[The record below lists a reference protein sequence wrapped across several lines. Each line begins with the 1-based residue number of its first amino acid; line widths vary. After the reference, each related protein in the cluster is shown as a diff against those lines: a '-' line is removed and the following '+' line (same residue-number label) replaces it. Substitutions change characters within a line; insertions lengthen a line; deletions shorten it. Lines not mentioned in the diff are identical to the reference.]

1 MNISLIIPL
10 FNERD
15 NVAPLAKAL
24 AGDWQQGID
33 LREVILVDDGSTD
46 GTGDLLDELAAANP
60 RWRIVHFR
68 RNYGQTA
75 AIMAGL
81 DRAQGEVL
89 VLMDGDLQNDPADIP
104 RLLAKLEDGYDVC
117 SGWRQHRRDRAFSR
131 RLPSWLANRLIS
143 WVSGV
148 RLHDYGC
155 TLKAYRRSVI
165 KDIKLYGEMHR
176 FIPIYARW
184 HGARIGELPVAHH
197 PRTAGRSKYGL
208 ERTFKVLL
216 DLLVV
221 KFLVDYSQ
229 KPIYF
234 FGHASLLFFLA
245 SLLGFVAMVYFKF
258 YGGKSFVETPL
269 PQFVVMLAL
278 MGFMAILMGVIAE
291 LLMRT
296 YYESQDK
303 PSYAVRAETPTPGIL
318 PPGKG

>member
-1 MNISLIIPL
+1 MNLSLIIPL

-15 NVAPLAKAL
+15 NVAPLAQAL
-24 AGDWQQGID
+24 NGDWQRAVD

-60 RWRIVHFR
+60 RCRIVHLR

-75 AIMAGL
+75 ALMAGI
-81 DRAQGEVL
+81 DRAEGEVL

-104 RLLAKLEDGYDVC
+104 RLLAKLEEGHDVC
-117 SGWRQHRRDRAFSR
+117 SGWRQRRRDRAFTR
-131 RLPSWLANRLIS
+131 KLPSWLANRLIS

-155 TLKAYRRSVI
+155 TLKAYRRDVI
-165 KDIKLYGEMHR
+165 KGIKLYGEMHR

-184 HGARIGELPVAHH
+184 QGARIAELPVTHH

-234 FGHASLLFFLA
+234 FGHASLFFFLA
-245 SLLGFVAMVYFKF
+245 SMGGFVAMVYFKF
-258 YGGKSFVETPL
+258 WGGKSFVETPL
-269 PQFVVMLAL
+269 PLLVVMLAL
-278 MGFMAILMGVIAE
+278 MGFMAVLMGVIAE

-303 PSYAVRAETPTPGIL
+303 PSYAVRTETPAPGIL
-318 PPGKG
+318 PAGKG